1 MRDIKKIVFFTL
13 VPVILIAAA
22 YTYSWVSHEKVQDIN
37 ADYSETVKVPIIMY
51 HGLIKDQNLQTQYFI
66 SPDRFE
72 EDLKYIKD
80 NGYTPVFMSDLI
92 DFVCENRPLPE
103 KPIVLSFDDGYYN
116 NYCYAYPLLKK
127 YNMKAV
133 ISIIGLYTDKFS
145 KADENT
151 AAYSHITWKQLNE
164 MTDSG
169 LVEIQ
174 SHTYNMHE
182 IGERRGS
189 ARKQGESKTQYRKIL
204 TDDLVRLQREI
215 KHYTGKAP
223 DTFTYPFGIYSDYEE
238 ELVKEL
244 GFKATLSCSEG
255 VNYITFS
262 DKECL
267 YQLKRYLRDKDS
279 TSSTM
284 FEKFK

>member
-1 MRDIKKIVFFTL
+1 MSDIKKIIFFTL
-13 VPVILIAAA
+13 VPVLLIAAA
-22 YTYSWVSHEKVQDIN
+22 YTYSWVSQEKVQDIN

-51 HGLIKDQNLQTQYFI
+51 HGLIKDSSLQTEYFI

-72 EDLKYIKD
+72 EDLKYIKE

-92 DFVCENRPLPE
+92 NFVYENKPLPE
-103 KPIVLSFDDGYYN
+103 KPVVLSFDDGYYN
-116 NYCYAYPLLKK
+116 NYCYAYPLLKE

-145 KADENT
+145 RVDENN
-151 AAYSHITWKQLNE
+151 AAYSHITWKQINE

-189 ARKQGESKTQYRKIL
+189 ARKQGES
-204 TDDLVRLQREI
+204 

>member
-1 MRDIKKIVFFTL
+1 MKHLKLACALLFAIVVLTL
-13 VPVILIAAA
+13 D
-22 YTYSWVSHEKVQDIN
+22 VSPACDVLAEPSV
-37 ADYSETVKVPIIMY
+37 
-51 HGLIKDQNLQTQYFI
+51 
-66 SPDRFE
+66 
-72 EDLKYIKD
+72 
-80 NGYTPVFMSDLI
+80 PVFMYHSISDIPVGKDEALSVKVE
-92 DFVCENRPLPE
+92 DFEQQLAYLKRMKYTGIFAEDLPE
-103 KPIVLSFDDGYYN
+103 AGKTHRPVVITFDDGYYN
-116 NYCYAYPLLKK
+116 NYCYAYPLLKE

-145 KADENT
+145 RVDENN
-151 AAYSHITWKQLNE
+151 AAYSHITWKQINE

-189 ARKQGESKTQYRKIL
+189 TRKQGESKTQYRKIL